1 MSKEASTGLTPA
13 GPLLVAELFPDLGRE
28 LVALLRALAP
38 ADWRR
43 PTVCPRW
50 SVHDVAAHLLDTAL
64 RRLSAAEPGF
74 VPPPPARPISSYAGL
89 VAFLN
94 ELNGSWVEVFRRLGP
109 GVITD
114 LLADAEPRLA
124 AHMAGLDPWAPAVF
138 SVAWAGEAESTQWF
152 DTARELTERW
162 HHQQQIRLA
171 VGAPPVNA
179 PRFVAPVLATFVRA
193 LPPRYA
199 GIEAPP
205 GTAVTLE
212 FQGVEPYRF
221 TLCRAADGWS
231 LWHGAAALPAATV
244 ILAEEPAWLLLTKGM
259 AGDAARHLARID
271 GDERLV
277 APVFATLAVMA

>member
-1 MSKEASTGLTPA
+1 MSAHSSTLEPA
-13 GPLLVAELFPDLGRE
+13 GPLLVADLFPDLGRE
-28 LVALLRALAP
+28 LVALLRSLAP

-64 RRLSAAEPGF
+64 RRLSSAEADF
-74 VPPPPARPISSYAGL
+74 SPPPPSRPISSYAEL

-94 ELNGSWVEVFRRLGP
+94 ELNGSWVEAFRRVSP
-109 GVITD
+109 VVITD

-124 AHMAGLDPWAPAVF
+124 ARLAALDPWARAGF
-138 SVAWAGEAESTQWF
+138 AVAWAGEDESIQWF

-171 VGAPPVNA
+171 VGAPPLGA

-199 GIEAPP
+199 AVEAPA

-212 FQGVEPYRF
+212 IQGVEAYRF
-221 TLCRAADGWS
+221 TLVREAGGWS
-231 LWHGAAALPAATV
+231 LWHGAAASPAAAV
-244 ILAEEPAWLLLTKGM
+244 VLPEEPAWLLFTKGM
-259 AGDAARHLARID
+259 AGPEARAVARID
-271 GDERLV
+271 GDPRLA
-277 APVFATLAVMA
+277 APLFETLAVMA